1 MGGVRSLTENSVNFF
16 FFFESFPY
24 SYRYL
29 ILKLLTGDAMEEY
42 CSQNSCRVS
51 VGDVG
56 GAKTRY
62 AISFVFTRSS
72 TFMKKSKE

>member
-1 MGGVRSLTENSVNFF
+1 MKVSDDSRKH
-16 FFFESFPY
+16 FELLFST
-24 SYRYL
+24 RYL

-62 AISFVFTRSS
+62 AIS
-72 TFMKKSKE
+72 